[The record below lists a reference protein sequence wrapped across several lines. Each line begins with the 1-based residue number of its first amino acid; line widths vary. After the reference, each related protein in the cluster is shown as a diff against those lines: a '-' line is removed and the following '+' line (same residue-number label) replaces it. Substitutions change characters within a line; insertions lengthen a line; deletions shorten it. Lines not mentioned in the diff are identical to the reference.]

1 MYDQLLASD
10 FYVPKWVRRYHTE
23 YHTPAE
29 EAENEV
35 SDESDDGHESDGA
48 VGDVA
53 AVFENDDERDL
64 HAARV
69 GGRFYQTAL
78 DEMMACNPEDMD
90 VVTPRINREAASVSN
105 PDGYDFQAHW
115 LGDRV
120 VNPDHVWRNC
130 ARLAALGAADAAHA
144 APITPAGRQRVLPFI
159 VRRYLTAQREWRRS
173 HREWDAYDQA
183 VKKWRHARS
192 SRNAEPAPP
201 TVDDIRHQRPKPLR
215 AFLLGDPGAG
225 KSTTLQ
231 AAVHD
236 LHEML
241 ADDAADWTDVVK
253 LSAPTGCASFHMA
266 HGATTI
272 HRLYGIRVGQTGD
285 EPMPRDSQRF
295 ARLCERL
302 GPELGLI
309 IFDEFSMIQ
318 RRMLRWVVSRLEEAG
333 VNLEDIG
340 VLFVGDRHR
349 FCRSATAQC
358 GVSDRRRMTA
368 KTAARLRFSA
378 E

>member
-1 MYDQLLASD
+1 M
-10 FYVPKWVRRYHTE
+10 
-23 YHTPAE
+23 
-29 EAENEV
+29 
-35 SDESDDGHESDGA
+35 
-48 VGDVA
+48 
-53 AVFENDDERDL
+53 
-64 HAARV
+64 
-69 GGRFYQTAL
+69 
-78 DEMMACNPEDMD
+78 
-90 VVTPRINREAASVSN
+90 SN

-120 VNPDHVWRNC
+120 VNPDHVWQNC

-183 VKKWRHARS
+183 LKKWRDARS

-201 TVDDIRHQRPKPLR
+201 TVNDIRHQRPKPLR

-231 AAVHD
+231 AAVRD
-236 LHEML
+236 LSEML

-272 HRLYGIRVGQTGD
+272 YRLYGIRVGQTGD
-285 EPMPRDSQRF
+285 EPIAPRQSTVR
-295 ARLCERL
+295 
-302 GPELGLI
+302 
-309 IFDEFSMIQ
+309 
-318 RRMLRWVVSRLEEAG
+318 
-333 VNLEDIG
+333 
-340 VLFVGDRHR
+340 
-349 FCRSATAQC
+349 
-358 GVSDRRRMTA
+358 
-368 KTAARLRFSA
+368 
-378 E
+378 